1 MAMTASVNYANLIK
15 QTLSCPEG
23 VCMCVCDGEQRM
35 KERGRG
41 GQEDTV
47 APEGVPFFEVAL
59 SSFPSK
65 WSGV

>member
-1 MAMTASVNYANLIK
+1 MAVTASVNYANLIK

-23 VCMCVCDGEQRM
+23 VCMCVCDGE
-35 KERGRG
+35 ERKRERERG

>member
-1 MAMTASVNYANLIK
+1 MAVTASVNYANLIK
-15 QTLSCPEG
+15 QLFPALR
-23 VCMCVCDGEQRM
+23 VCVCVCDGDWR
-35 KERGRG
+35 KRERKRG

-47 APEGVPFFEVAL
+47 APEGVPLFEVAL

>member
-1 MAMTASVNYANLIK
+1 MAVTASVNYANLIK

-23 VCMCVCDGEQRM
+23 VCMCVCVMENR
-35 KERGRG
+35 ERERG

-59 SSFPSK
+59 SSFLSK